1 MRIFKRF
8 ALYVACIVLVA
19 ALLSAALIVPWLH
32 TPTDAHDQALRARLA
47 GQIDTLLIGQS
58 YAMNG
63 IVPQKLDERLGTH
76 TYNLSGSLMPL
87 HGQIYMVKKEL
98 SRNPVKNVLIEI
110 TPDTFTCDER
120 TTYGNGDSYVVAR
133 LDSLSERLDYM
144 LRCVP
149 PEDWINVYARLL
161 MLSARSAVNR
171 LLGRTERIDEG
182 NRGFSPLKAEDV
194 TLSPERARAWKQ
206 GMSIFHAPREENIR
220 AFEEL
225 IALCQQADCQ
235 VALIYTPVSHG
246 KVWQLYDQDD
256 FHRWALELA
265 GAYGVPLFDFNLL
278 KSRYELFSDENS
290 FSDENH
296 LSREGAQAFSEVMAD
311 VLCRARAGED
321 VSGLFYPS
329 YQEAI
334 RNSVYRGS

>member
-8 ALYVACIVLVA
+8 GLYVAGILLIVI
-19 ALLSAALIVPWLH
+19 LLSAALLVPWLH
-32 TPTDAHDQALRARLA
+32 STDDFHDQSLREELA
-47 GQIDTLLIGQS
+47 GTIDTLIIGQS
-58 YAMNG
+58 YAMDG
-63 IVPQKLDERLGTH
+63 IVPQRLDERLGTH

-87 HGQIYMVKKEL
+87 HGQIYMVEKEFA
-98 SRNPVKNVLIEI
+98 RNPVQNVLIEI

-133 LDSLSERLDYM
+133 LDSFSERLDYL

-149 PEDWINVYARLL
+149 PADWPNIYARMM
-161 MLSARSAVNR
+161 MLSMRSAINR
-171 LLGRTERIDEG
+171 LLGRAERIDAG
-182 NRGFSPLKAEDV
+182 NRGFNPQKAKNV
-194 TLSPERARAWKQ
+194 ALSPEHARAWKQ
-206 GMSIFHAPREENIR
+206 GMSIFSNPREENIR

-225 IALCQQADCQ
+225 IRLCQQAGCN

-256 FHRWALELA
+256 FHHWAQGVA
-265 GAYGVPLFDFNLL
+265 DTYGIPLFDFNLL
-278 KSRYELFSDENS
+278 RARYELLSDEAS

-296 LSREGAQAFSEVMAD
+296 LSREGAEAFTEVMAD
-311 VLCRARAGED
+311 VLCRVRAGED
-321 VSGLFYPS
+321 VSPLFYPS

-334 RNSVYRGS
+334 RASTYRGR

>member
-8 ALYVACIVLVA
+8 GLYLACIVLVA
-19 ALLSAALIVPWLH
+19 AALSAALIVPWLH
-32 TPTDAHDQALRARLA
+32 APTDFHDQALRAGLA
-47 GQIDTLLIGQS
+47 GQIDTLIIGQS
-58 YAMNG
+58 YAMDG
-63 IVPQKLDERLGTH
+63 IVPAKLDERLGTR

-98 SRNPVKNVLIEI
+98 SRNPIANVLIEI

-120 TTYGNGDSYVVAR
+120 TTYGNGDLYVVAR
-133 LDSLSERLDYM
+133 LDSLGERLDYM
-144 LRCVP
+144 IRCVP
-149 PEDWINVYARLL
+149 LADWPNIYARML

-171 LLGRTERIDEG
+171 LLGRAERVDEAG
-182 NRGFSPLKAEDV
+182 RGFNPQKAKDV
-194 TLSPERARAWKQ
+194 TLSPDAARAWHK
-206 GMSIFHAPREENIR
+206 GMSIFNAPREENIR

-225 IALCQQADCQ
+225 IGLCQQSGCN

-256 FHRWALELA
+256 FHRWALGVA
-265 GAYGVPLFDFNLL
+265 QAYGVPLFDFNLL
-278 KSRYELFSDENS
+278 KNRYELFSDATS

-296 LSREGAQAFSEVMAD
+296 LSREGAAAFSEVMAD
-311 VLCRARAGED
+311 VLCRYRAGED
-321 VSGLFYPS
+321 VSELFYPS

-334 RNSVYRGS
+334 QDSVYWGR